1 MPVPFKYV
9 RSRQSVKDYKESV
22 DHNLRA
28 ETYEEKTLF
37 LALLFILLKAGK
49 ILMSKQNWLGA
60 GLLGDLSGLQFC
72 MCAVWGG
79 LFCEF
84 LFFEGWRYFAF
95 QVCFFF
101 YSFFLVLFL
110 FLSYGTNCQN
120 KLNKLPRP
128 DGIHPGALKELK
140 DEITELPGTARS
152 LSLHQYLRNT
162 TKVKSIF
169 NK

>member
-1 MPVPFKYV
+1 MNF
-9 RSRQSVKDYKESV
+9 SF
-22 DHNLRA
+22 LRGGGI
-28 ETYEEKTLF
+28 
-37 LALLFILLKAGK
+37 LLFR
-49 ILMSKQNWLGA
+49 
-60 GLLGDLSGLQFC
+60 F
-72 MCAVWGG
+72 V
-79 LFCEF
+79 
-84 LFFEGWRYFAF
+84 
-95 QVCFFF
+95 FFF